1 MKDVS
6 RIHKKLLQLSKKTMQ
21 IKWAKDLNRHLIKK
35 DNKHIVKIYIHVV
48 ENREQEAR
56 GGKIV
61 SLLWN
66 TFIPL
71 EIRM

>member
-35 DNKHIVKIYIHVV
+35 DNKHIVKGCSTALVI
-48 ENREQEAR
+48 RE
-56 GGKIV
+56 
-61 SLLWN
+61 
-66 TFIPL
+66 T
-71 EIRM
+71 